1 MQVYAIR
8 KRRGQWA
15 VCSEENVL
23 LQFET
28 YDEAVDVARAAADV
42 LASLRVSAPAAT
54 PSPQSTPKTGVNVLL
69 PGDGSPAVNQ
79 GKSGE
84 GSRAA

>member
-1 MQVYAIR
+1 LTVYAIR

-28 YDEAVDVARAAADV
+28 YDEAVEVARSAAEV
-42 LASLRVSAPAAT
+42 LRARARDAAPLHEHAHTIDHKDKRVRGAA
-54 PSPQSTPKTGVNVLL
+54 
-69 PGDGSPAVNQ
+69 
-79 GKSGE
+79 
-84 GSRAA
+84 